1 MVTHMYL
8 YQKFRNSSLDTS
20 TLGLYCGSDISD
32 SVYTPTGYRILGWTG
47 NAGIHFCQITGF
59 GDAVFAVDPS
69 APPGDCVHP
78 VAKTLTDFIR
88 LIHDC
93 RSAEIVYRTY
103 QWSRSR
109 FEAAVNAIRPDY
121 KMSSVLRALDNIYH
135 PGPIVDAYSYIT
147 QLQQDFDYN
156 SLPLHPDYFEW
167 CPVRPGAPRWDV
179 GMNSAFG
186 DYCDK
191 NDAGTELNVNR
202 EFSWQGETWCV
213 PAVYLCE
220 NGIVVD
226 SYLMVSP
233 GKLSQYQEK
242 WGTTT
247 ALSVEDEMRRQLEDP
262 LKMDAVGKLIVNG
275 KEAPRRPLHS
285 IIWNPATENSWQA
298 RRTLE
303 HYGLSR
309 EYGYL
314 LRREIFLRKSN
325 NPPIRNMDLLLC
337 AEPVSIP
344 GQRFVAPKNGEFMDF
359 THPVTGENHTM
370 TILSQT
376 RESLNHNYMSND
388 PCCYTRL
395 NFTVD
400 PPINRELLSV
410 VDCDEAE
417 GAVNLNTLRS
427 SGKLSGAGHN
437 GVSSLRYTPAEQITW
452 RMIFKLKTRP
462 DMSIPLLP

>member
-1 MVTHMYL
+1 MFL
-8 YQKFRNSSLDTS
+8 YQKFRNSSLDTG
-20 TLGLYCGSDISD
+20 TLNLYSGADTSD
-32 SVYTPTGYRILGWTG
+32 SVYTPTGARIVGWTG
-47 NAGIHFCQITGF
+47 NAGVHFCQITGF

-78 VAKTLTDFIR
+78 VARSLPDFIR
-88 LIHDC
+88 LVHDC
-93 RSAEIVYRTY
+93 LSAQIVYRAY
-103 QWSRSR
+103 QWSRSH
-109 FEAAVNAIRPDY
+109 FEEMIAAIRPDY
-121 KMSSVLRALDNIYH
+121 KMRSVLRALENTYH
-135 PGPIVDAYSYIT
+135 PAPIADAYGYIM
-147 QLQQDFDYN
+147 QLQQDFDYT

-179 GMNSAFG
+179 GMNTAFG

-202 EFSWQGETWCV
+202 EFTWQGENWCI

-226 SYLMVSP
+226 SYLKVSP
-233 GKLSQYQEK
+233 AKLNKYQEK
-242 WGTTT
+242 WAGTTS
-247 ALSVEDEMRRQLEDP
+247 LSIEDEMRRSLEDP
-262 LKMDAVGKLIVNG
+262 LKMDAVGKLTVNG

-285 IIWNPATENSWQA
+285 IIWNPNAENSWQA

-309 EYGYL
+309 ENGYL
-314 LRREIFLRKSN
+314 LRREVFLRKSN

-344 GQRFVAPKNGEFMDF
+344 GQRFVAPRNGEFMDF
-359 THPVTGENHTM
+359 THPVTGESHTM
-370 TILSQT
+370 TVISQI
-376 RESLNHNYMSND
+376 RESLNTNYMSND

-395 NFTVD
+395 SFSVE

-410 VDCDEAE
+410 VDCDNAE
-417 GAVNLNTLRS
+417 GSVNLDTLRS
-427 SGKLSGAGHN
+427 SGKLSGSGHHA
-437 GVSSLRYTPAEQITW
+437 VSSLRYTPAEQITW
-452 RMIFKLKTRP
+452 RMVFKLKTRP
-462 DMSIPLLP
+462 DVNVPILP

>member
-1 MVTHMYL
+1 MFL
-8 YQKFRNSSLDTS
+8 YQKFRNSSLDTG
-20 TLGLYCGSDISD
+20 TLNLYSGADSSD
-32 SVYTPTGYRILGWTG
+32 SVYTPTGARIVGWTG
-47 NAGIHFCQITGF
+47 NAGVHFCQITGF

-78 VAKTLTDFIR
+78 VARSLPDFIR
-88 LIHDC
+88 LVHDC
-93 RSAEIVYRTY
+93 RSAQIVYRAY
-103 QWSRSR
+103 QWSRSH
-109 FEAAVNAIRPDY
+109 FEEMIAAIRPDY
-121 KMSSVLRALDNIYH
+121 KMRSVLRALENTYH
-135 PGPIVDAYSYIT
+135 PAPIADAYGDIM
-147 QLQQDFDYN
+147 QLQQDFDYT

-179 GMNSAFG
+179 GMNTAFG

-202 EFSWQGETWCV
+202 EFTWQGENWCI

-226 SYLMVSP
+226 SYLKVSP
-233 GKLSQYQEK
+233 AKLNKYQEK
-242 WGTTT
+242 WAGSTS
-247 ALSVEDEMRRQLEDP
+247 LSIEDEMRRSLEDP
-262 LKMDAVGKLIVNG
+262 LKMDAVGKLTVNG

-285 IIWNPATENSWQA
+285 IIWNPNAENSWQA

-309 EYGYL
+309 ENGYL
-314 LRREIFLRKSN
+314 LRREVFLRKSN

-344 GQRFVAPKNGEFMDF
+344 GQRFVAPRNGEFMDF

-370 TILSQT
+370 TVISQI
-376 RESLNHNYMSND
+376 RESLNTNYMSND

-395 NFTVD
+395 SFSVE

-410 VDCDEAE
+410 VDCDNAE
-417 GAVNLNTLRS
+417 GSVNLDTLRS
-427 SGKLSGAGHN
+427 SGKLSGSGHHA
-437 GVSSLRYTPAEQITW
+437 VSSLRYTPAEQITW
-452 RMIFKLKTRP
+452 RMVFRLKTRP
-462 DMSIPLLP
+462 DVNVPILP